1 MARIITICC
10 NKGGVGKTTTAVN
23 LGAGLRLRGYNVL
36 LIDYDGQSNLTETL
50 QVPVAKDYHIYAAMR
65 ERITPYIRPVEV
77 MPQDGQAGALHV
89 LPSVPDL
96 SAVEV
101 EMAAEPD
108 RITRFRT
115 VADKYRDKYD
125 VILIDTPPTLGLLTL
140 SALYASDQAIIT
152 LQPQYLAVRGLVS
165 VTDIIRQVE
174 GLTGGVLPY
183 YVLFTQYDRR
193 KGLHRMTA
201 EQVAGAGFPVFATKI
216 RDNVALGEAPATGT
230 DIFRYAPLSNGARD
244 YDALTAE
251 YLNIS
256 NIERIDNIE
265 RIYYQY
271 NIENIDDI

>member
-1 MARIITICC
+1 MARIITICN

-50 QVPVAKDYHIYAAMR
+50 QVPVVQDCHIYAAMR
-65 ERITPYIRPVEV
+65 ERITPYITPVEV
-77 MPQDGQAGALHV
+77 LPQDGKAGVLHV

-96 SAVEV
+96 SALEV

-108 RITRFRT
+108 RITRFKS

-140 SALYASDQAIIT
+140 SALYAADETIIT

-165 VTDIIRQVE
+165 VTDIVRQVE
-174 GLTGGVLPY
+174 ELTGGTLPY
-183 YVLFTQYDRR
+183 YVLFTQYDKR

-201 EQVAGAGFPVFATKI
+201 EQVEGAGFPVFDTKI
-216 RDNVALGEAPATGT
+216 RDNVALGEAPATGN
-230 DIFRYAPLSNGARD
+230 DIFRYAPHSNGAQD
-244 YDALTAE
+244 YDALTSE
-251 YLNIS
+251 YLNVHPL
-256 NIERIDNIE
+256 NCL
-265 RIYYQY
+265 
-271 NIENIDDI
+271 